1 MASITVAGLGSGIA
15 YDSWITALVGVRQK
29 DIDKVSTKIT
39 NINNQKSDVST
50 IESDYASLLTSI
62 QKFTSAL
69 STENVF
75 NQKTATS
82 SSKAITATADSTAKI
97 QNLKISVGT
106 LATATQAS
114 SASVAGSYIKN
125 TTKVSEVSQGALT
138 EGTFSVYVDGTKN
151 SINITSAETMGDV
164 VTALNGI
171 SGISASLSGDGKLT
185 IGPSAGATVTVGSSS
200 DTSNFKGA
208 MALTA
213 SGINNTY
220 TSSKSLFDTK
230 TSAALVSGKF
240 AGATAITAGT
250 FTIGNAKFTI
260 DGTTTLDGIISQIN
274 NNTDAGVTASWNAV
288 TGKLVLKSNDE
299 GASNINITAGDGTAG
314 DMDASN
320 FTDIMNLT
328 TSTWDSGTGAL
339 QTTVL
344 KTGSQALGTDATL
357 TINDTTITSS
367 SNTVT
372 SDISGIAGLT
382 LSLTDTTSSDATVS
396 VAQDTSKVTDALNSF
411 ITAFNKAIAD
421 TDTVTTTDGTLHGE
435 SILTSLRNKIRM
447 LATEGVTG
455 SGNYKTLASI
465 GITTGA
471 IGTDVKANTNK
482 LTLDTNALTAALK
495 DNPDAVKKVLMG
507 DSATATTG
515 VFNDLETT
523 IKNATSSVDGY
534 FVKRE
539 ASYTRQVSDLNKTK
553 TKMTANLAVYQSQ
566 LEVKFSAMDTIISNL
581 RNSASVFDSYFKS
594 KSNSS

>member
-50 IESDYASLLTSI
+50 IETDYANLLTSI

-69 STENVF
+69 STESVF

-82 SSKAITATADSTAKI
+82 SSTAITATVDATAKA
-97 QNLKISVGT
+97 QSLKISVGT
-106 LATATQAS
+106 LATATKAS

-138 EGTFSVYVDGTKN
+138 AGTFSVYVDGTKN

-185 IGPSAGATVTVGSSS
+185 VGASGGATVTVGSSS
-200 DTSNFKGA
+200 DTSNFKSA
-208 MALTA
+208 MALT
-213 SGINNTY
+213 GGGNTY

-230 TSAALVSGKF
+230 TSDALVSGKF

-274 NNTDAGVTASWNAV
+274 NSTDAGVTASWNAV

-344 KTGSQALGTDATL
+344 KTGSQVLGTDATL

-435 SILTSLRNKIRM
+435 SLLTSLRNKIRM

-507 DSATATTG
+507 DSAAATTG

-523 IKNATSSVDGY
+523 IKNVTNSVDGY

-594 KSNSS
+594 KSSSS